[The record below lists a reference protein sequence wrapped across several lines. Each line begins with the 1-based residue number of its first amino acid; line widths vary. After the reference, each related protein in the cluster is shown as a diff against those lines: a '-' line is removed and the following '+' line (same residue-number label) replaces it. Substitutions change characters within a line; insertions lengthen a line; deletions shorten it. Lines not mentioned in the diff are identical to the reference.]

1 MAATAKT
8 VLPEESELTVQELN
22 VSWPVLQTASVYIG
36 KACEWY
42 NNEFM
47 LCREEEG
54 DPRRC
59 LNEGK
64 HVTACAMDVL
74 KKMKKHC
81 LEDFNAYMYCLERS
95 SGTLDLTKCR
105 KTQAALDDCVRK
117 NMNIERPSFG
127 YFCEAKVHNT
137 ERPRPPRR
145 DEPIIFPDPTPGLS
159 ADIPREKAKYSNR
172 FWYKS

>member
-47 LCREEEG
+47 LCRREER

-64 HVTACAMDVL
+64 AVTSCTMDVL
-74 KKMKKHC
+74 KKMKKNC

-95 SGTLDLTKCR
+95 SGTLEFTPCR
-105 KTQAALDDCVRK
+105 QTQAALDDCVRK
-117 NMNIERPSFG
+117 NMNIERPPYG

-137 ERPRPPRR
+137 TRPRPPAE
-145 DEPIIFPDPTPGLS
+145 EPTVFPDPTPGLT
-159 ADIPREKAKYSNR
+159 ADIPREKSKYNNR
-172 FWYKS
+172 FWFKS

>member
-1 MAATAKT
+1 MATAKT

-36 KACEWY
+36 KGCEWY
-42 NNEFM
+42 NNEFL
-47 LCREEEG
+47 LCRQEER

-64 HVTACAMDVL
+64 AVTSCALDIL

-95 SGTLDLTKCR
+95 SGTLEFAPCR
-105 KTQAALDDCVRK
+105 KTQAALDNCVRQ
-117 NMNIERPSFG
+117 NLNIERPPYG

-137 ERPRPPRR
+137 SRPRP
-145 DEPIIFPDPTPGLS
+145 EPEKPITFPDPTPGLPS
-159 ADIPREKAKYSNR
+159 DVPLEKSKYSNR
-172 FWYKS
+172 MWYKS

>member
-1 MAATAKT
+1 MIN
-8 VLPEESELTVQELN
+8 LFL
-22 VSWPVLQTASVYIG
+22 LQ
-36 KACEWY
+36 
-42 NNEFM
+42 EFM

-95 SGTLDLTKCR
+95 SGTLDLTKYV
-105 KTQAALDDCVRK
+105 L
-117 NMNIERPSFG
+117 
-127 YFCEAKVHNT
+127 Y
-137 ERPRPPRR
+137 
-145 DEPIIFPDPTPGLS
+145 PIICCKKKKL
-159 ADIPREKAKYSNR
+159 N
-172 FWYKS
+172 